1 MDFQPLLEALL
12 DKNKEVAV
20 ENVHELYK
28 NDVKRNTII
37 STLVTFYCDTH
48 ISGQQNIFILNVF
61 LRNVDQAISLANKK
75 GINNLNAFQKHIC
88 ILIDIL
94 CYANTHNIWE
104 QPEPFDISAIE
115 ALVENYG
122 NKRHEELTFL
132 INDGKISK
140 DLYKILNIL
149 YYKVRYQEKK
159 DVIGIVS
166 WLVNIKSINIAEITY
181 DEISKIKGTTDIIW
195 YLWKLALL
203 FSQFRLKVDQVN
215 KFVKLNLHLFT
226 LFYQKQKRNQKL
238 QILFYV
244 FSVLSSQNIMKYIL
258 EDEIEINEEHV
269 KIENEIND
277 NEEKTVDL
285 TYLKFY
291 TGFNSELYNQV
302 AIEKQQMR
310 CKLDDASGVK

>member
-12 DKNKEVAV
+12 DNNKELALKKVN
-20 ENVHELYK
+20 ELCSSDIKKNV
-28 NDVKRNTII
+28 II
-37 STLVTFYCDTH
+37 SNLVTFYCDTS
-48 ISGQQNIFILNVF
+48 IYGQQNIFILNLF
-61 LRNVDQAISLANKK
+61 LKNTDQAISVANKK
-75 GINNLNAFQKHIC
+75 GINNYNAFQKYVH

-94 CYANTHNIWE
+94 CRANPRNVWE
-104 QPEPFDISAIE
+104 QPEPFDISTIE

-166 WLVNIKSINIAEITY
+166 WLVNIKSINIAEINY
-181 DEISKIKGTTDIIW
+181 DEISKIKGTSDIIW

-203 FSQFRLKVDQVN
+203 FAEFRLKVEQVN
-215 KFVKLNLHLFT
+215 RFVKLNLHLFT
-226 LFYQKQKRNQKL
+226 LFYQKQKRTQKL

-244 FSVLSSQNIMKYIL
+244 FSVLSSQNCMKYIL
-258 EDEIEINEEHV
+258 EDEIEINEEEYI
-269 KIENEIND
+269 KYENDTND
-277 NEEKTVDL
+277 EKKVDL
-285 TYLKFY
+285 SYLKFY
-291 TGFNSELYNQV
+291 TEFNSELSHQV

-310 CKLDDASGVK
+310 KSNDASCVK